1 MKTTN
6 KNFEAQALSTQ
17 EMRVVEGGWIAQALG
32 VAAVVIGGAYLLY
45 RDYQDA
51 KNEVITGEYEC
62 PCQSN
67 N

>member
-6 KNFEAQALSTQ
+6 KHFKPQTLSMQ
-17 EMRVVEGGWIAQALG
+17 EMRVVEGGWVAQALG
-32 VAAVVIGGAYLLY
+32 IAAIIIGGGYLLY
-45 RDYQDA
+45 RDYKDA